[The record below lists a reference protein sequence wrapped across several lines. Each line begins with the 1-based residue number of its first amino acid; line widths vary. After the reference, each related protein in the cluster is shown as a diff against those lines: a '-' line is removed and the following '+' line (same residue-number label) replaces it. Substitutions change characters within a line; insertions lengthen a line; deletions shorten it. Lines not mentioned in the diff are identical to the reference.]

1 MGAQQPKWD
10 QAGQMPSAVD
20 TVTAW
25 RAPQRRPV
33 VVAVHGMEDSWQSWE
48 TLTGLLG
55 ADHQVYALDLPW
67 RAGNDYRWRQYGSP
81 AHWLHQGLQAI
92 PEPVDV
98 LLGHSFGANAVL
110 QYLAQCG
117 PAGPA
122 ARTAVLAAPFYRP
135 STLVCDW
142 SLYHQSFAGFRS
154 VMTEGMRTRLGPR
167 AAAMEADLLASMA
180 DKLIERIGPMGFL
193 ALYDQF
199 VATTELNLSQ
209 VPIPALVL
217 AGEHDQGLAGDRA
230 QALAEA
236 MPMADVQLSP
246 KFGHFFHVDHAREAY
261 ERITAFLRAHLADAD
276 ARSHDTATHELLH
289 EPLAATRH
297 IADPT
302 EPLMTTQPQNGP
314 TA

>member
-1 MGAQQPKWD
+1 
-10 QAGQMPSAVD
+10 
-20 TVTAW
+20 
-25 RAPQRRPV
+25 
-33 VVAVHGMEDSWQSWE
+33 
-48 TLTGLLG
+48 
-55 ADHQVYALDLPW
+55 
-67 RAGNDYRWRQYGSP
+67 
-81 AHWLHQGLQAI
+81 
-92 PEPVDV
+92 
-98 LLGHSFGANAVL
+98 
-110 QYLAQCG
+110 
-117 PAGPA
+117 
-122 ARTAVLAAPFYRP
+122 
-135 STLVCDW
+135 
-142 SLYHQSFAGFRS
+142 
-154 VMTEGMRTRLGPR
+154 
-167 AAAMEADLLASMA
+167 
-180 DKLIERIGPMGFL
+180 
-193 ALYDQF
+193 
-199 VATTELNLSQ
+199 